1 MLLRLGLP
9 LRNVSASGLGVLC
22 FSGPVADT
30 TGKDVSASGL
40 KRLQPGGR
48 NKICRGREAPDA
60 VRMLRISARRAAYA
74 FEVGTAVSECVGL
87 RPWGSL

>member
-9 LRNVSASGLGVLC
+9 VRNVSASGLGVLC

-40 KRLQPGGR
+40 KRLFGIEARWLTHTGRDVSADGLNSQQP
-48 NKICRGREAPDA
+48 
-60 VRMLRISARRAAYA
+60 AA
-74 FEVGTAVSECVGL
+74 
-87 RPWGSL
+87 